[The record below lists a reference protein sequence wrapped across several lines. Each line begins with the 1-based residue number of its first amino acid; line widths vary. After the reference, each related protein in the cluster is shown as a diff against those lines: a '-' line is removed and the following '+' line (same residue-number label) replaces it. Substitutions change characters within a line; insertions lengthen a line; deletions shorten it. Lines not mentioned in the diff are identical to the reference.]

1 MNDQDLMAFLLDLI
15 RSHHFG
21 KYRGTVVSNAD
32 EEGRGRLKVKVPSVL
47 ADQAVWALPCVP
59 YAGDGVGLLSLPPV
73 GSGVWV
79 EFEGGDL
86 SYPIWAGCFW
96 ADGEAPE
103 QGDAT
108 VKVWKTDKATI
119 RIDDAADEILF
130 QNGSQ
135 ARVALAESVVTEA
148 GRAKHSVGSSGVVSQ
163 QGGGK
168 VQVTMATVSVNNG
181 ALVVA

>member
-1 MNDQDLMAFLLDLI
+1 MTDQDLMAFVLDLI
-15 RSHHFG
+15 RGRHFG

-32 EEGRGRLKVKVPSVL
+32 QEGRGRLKVKVPSVL

-59 YAGDGVGLLSLPPV
+59 YAGDGVGFLSLPPV
-73 GSGVWV
+73 GTGVWV
-79 EFEGGDL
+79 EFESGDA

-119 RIDDAADEILF
+119 RIDDSADEILF
-130 QNGSQ
+130 ENGSQ
-135 ARVALAESVVTEA
+135 ARVALADGVVTEA
-148 GRAKHSVGSSGVVSQ
+148 GQARHSVGSSGVVSE
-163 QGGGK
+163 QGSGK
-168 VQVTMATVSVNNG
+168 VQVAVASVSVNNG